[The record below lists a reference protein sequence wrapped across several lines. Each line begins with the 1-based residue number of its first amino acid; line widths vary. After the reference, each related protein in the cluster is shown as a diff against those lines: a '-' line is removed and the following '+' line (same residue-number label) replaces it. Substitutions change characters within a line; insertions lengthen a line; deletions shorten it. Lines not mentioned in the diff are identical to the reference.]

1 MNQKIKALC
10 DENIKT
16 RADFRK
22 WALRHHPDKLN
33 TASSA
38 PMRKFQTIS
47 GYATDLLKT
56 SEDRIPCPK
65 TASPKPRT
73 PSPKPPTPKPNTARP
88 TSAAPS
94 PVTERPS
101 KKKADCLRTKE
112 NWAKIMRHH
121 RFDKPAFN
129 PGQFNY
135 DMATASPKMIE
146 LIANIKNLDAQDM
159 RREGKRFKHFIFS
172 DVKQGGYGAK
182 IIASA
187 LVANGFNHC
196 FTNSLKVKV
205 PTQNERQETFGMMS
219 STAVYE
225 KPFTQKVVK
234 EVQKMY
240 NDRPS
245 NVHGEKIRFIVLDSG
260 FKEGIDLLDVKYVHI
275 FENQRNAADLTQAVG
290 RATRSCGQM
299 GLNFV
304 PNVGWKLHV
313 YQYSLLN
320 DKGTA
325 PLFNDFLHHA
335 GINMNDLKMTE
346 SLERV
351 AVLSA
356 VDYDLNRN
364 VNQYESRV
372 DDEVLELAYPG
383 MYGGRRATVGC
394 SRSDKCG
401 TRSTKTVPFTIKDMI
416 AAYDGKLPTGF
427 SKMLTKD
434 KRVFFCTKLRTSKR
448 FCDKLNRMYFG
459 KDSPNNKLVLAH
471 HTKSAASPATP
482 ESTIPTM
489 REYFLDMKQ
498 DVEDMEDLPFDEF
511 MRRIN
516 KMYAEYKYKPIV
528 IENGCAKKPD
538 NDGDVDDA
546 IVKFSESQAF
556 VTQYFTPA
564 HFAKGLLVWHSV
576 GTGKTCTAISVKSF
590 LFERLDYSILW
601 VTRTTLKED
610 IWKNMY
616 DKICDHVIREKYT
629 KGDDRAKLRKHM
641 SKKFLPP
648 MSYKQFSNT
657 LEGKNDTYQKLVAL
671 NGKDDLLKNTLVVV
685 DEAHKLY
692 SSGDMLAAE
701 KPNMAVIERALRAS
715 KSCKVMLMTGTP
727 VTEDPMNF
735 VRLLNLTIKGDPFPT
750 KADEFKREYMQ
761 NNDFTKSGERRF
773 KEKAKGLISYLN
785 KRYDPRQFAQP
796 VFYEKVSSMVPFDP
810 EATYEE
816 CYAPA
821 RAARYACA
829 RPPPSED
836 ELDELLK
843 NKELLHNEIKEL
855 SESVKRN
862 MTDAGLKAELKS
874 KREMMKALNAR
885 IRIVK
890 RTNTQQR
897 KAWTTEQ
904 KECDKVQRAAIRVC
918 KKRVETSKDMAQI
931 TAIKKC

>member
-10 DENIKT
+10 DEKIKT

-22 WALRHHPDKLN
+22 WALRNHPDKLN

-65 TASPKPRT
+65 T
-73 PSPKPPTPKPNTARP
+73 PSPKAPTPKPPPKPNTARP
-88 TSAAPS
+88 TPKPPS
-94 PVTERPS
+94 PTTARPS

-121 RFDKPAFN
+121 RFDKPAFDRR
-129 PGQFNY
+129 QFNY
-135 DMATASPKMIE
+135 DMSTASPKMID
-146 LIANIKNLDAQDM
+146 LIANIKNLDEKDM

-187 LVANGFNHC
+187 LVANGFDHC

-304 PNVGWKLHV
+304 PNEGWKLHV

-346 SLERV
+346 NLERV

-356 VDYDLNRN
+356 VDHDLNRN

-372 DDEVLELAYPG
+372 DDDVLELAYPG
-383 MYGGRRATVGC
+383 MYGGKRAAVGC

-401 TRSTKTVPFTIKDMI
+401 TRSTKTVPFTIKDMT

-448 FCDKLNRMYFG
+448 FCEKLNRMYFG
-459 KDSPNNKLVLAH
+459 PDSAANKLVLASH
-471 HTKSAASPATP
+471 IKSASPATP

-528 IENGCAKKPD
+528 IENGCAKKPG

-629 KGDDRAKLRKHM
+629 KGDDRAKLRKYM

-701 KPNMAVIERALRAS
+701 KPNMAVIERVLRAS

-735 VRLLNLTIKGDPFPT
+735 VRLLNLTIKGEPFPT

-796 VFYEKVSSMVPFDP
+796 VFYEKVSPMVPFDP
-810 EATYEE
+810 EAAYED
-816 CYAPA
+816 CVAPSRVDHA
-821 RAARYACA
+821 NCS
-829 RPPPSED
+829 RPKPVD
-836 ELDELLK
+836 AELDELARDKAFL
-843 NKELLHNEIKEL
+843 EAEIKVTRERL
-855 SESVKRN
+855 ARDKKNV
-862 MTDAGLKAELKS
+862 ALKEHLKQQ
-874 KREMMKALNAR
+874 RETLKALNAR
-885 IRIVK
+885 VRDRKRIFTRETKTWSTNQK
-890 RTNTQQR
+890 R
-897 KAWTTEQ
+897 
-904 KECDKVQRAAIRVC
+904 CDKSLRDAERVC
-918 KKRVETSKDMAQI
+918 KKRVEASKDMAQI

>member
-1 MNQKIKALC
+1 MSQKIKALC
-10 DENIKT
+10 DENIKN

-22 WALRHHPDKLN
+22 WALRNHPDKLS

-47 GYATDLLKT
+47 GYASDLLKT
-56 SEDRIPCPK
+56 SEDRVPCPK
-65 TASPKPRT
+65 TASPKA
-73 PSPKPPTPKPNTARP
+73 PTPKPNSVRP
-88 TSAAPS
+88 TPAASS
-94 PVTERPS
+94 PMTERPR
-101 KKKADCLRTKE
+101 KTKADCLRTKE

-135 DMATASPKMIE
+135 DMATASTKMLD
-146 LIANIKNLDAQDM
+146 LIANIKNIDEKDM

-196 FTNSLKVKV
+196 FTNTLKVKV
-205 PTQNERQETFGMMS
+205 PTQNEHHETFGMMS

-234 EVQKMY
+234 EVQRMY
-240 NDRPS
+240 NDRPG
-245 NVHGEKIRFIVLDSG
+245 NVHGEKIRFIILDSG

-304 PNVGWKLHV
+304 PNEGWKLHV

-346 SLERV
+346 NLERV

-356 VDYDLNRN
+356 VDHDLNRN

-372 DDEVLELAYPG
+372 DDDMLELAYPG
-383 MYGGRRATVGC
+383 MYGGRRTTVGC

-401 TRSTKTVPFTIKDMI
+401 TRSTKTVPFTIKDMV
-416 AAYDGKLPTGF
+416 AVYNGKLPSGF

-448 FCDKLNRMYFG
+448 FCEKLNRMYFG
-459 KDSPNNKLVLAH
+459 PDGAANKLVLAS
-471 HTKSAASPATP
+471 HTKSALPATP

-498 DVEDMEDLPFDEF
+498 DVDDMEDLPFDEF

-528 IENGCAKKPD
+528 IENGCAKKPGT
-538 NDGDVDDA
+538 DGDVDDA

-590 LFERLDYSILW
+590 LFERLDYNILW

-616 DKICDHVIREKYT
+616 DKICDHIIREKYT
-629 KGDDRAKLRKHM
+629 KGDDRTKLRKYM

-657 LEGKNDTYQKLVAL
+657 LDGKNDTYQKLVAL
-671 NGKDDLLKNTLVVV
+671 NGKGDLLKNTLVVV

-701 KPNMAVIERALRAS
+701 KPNMAVIERVLRAS

-735 VRLLNLTIKGDPFPT
+735 VRLLNLTLKGEPFPT
-750 KADEFKREYMQ
+750 KATEFKREYMQ

-773 KEKAKGLISYLN
+773 KEKVKGLISYLN
-785 KRYDPRQFAQP
+785 KRYDPRQFTQP
-796 VFYEKVSSMVPFDP
+796 VFYERVSSMVPFDP
-810 EATYEE
+810 NAAYED
-816 CYAPA
+816 CVAPS
-821 RAARYACA
+821 RVDHTNCS
-829 RPPPSED
+829 RPKPVD
-836 ELDELLK
+836 AELDGLARDKAVIEA
-843 NKELLHNEIKEL
+843 EIKVTRERL
-855 SESVKRN
+855 ERDKKN
-862 MTDAGLKAELKS
+862 DALKDNLKQQRATLKA
-874 KREMMKALNAR
+874 MNAR
-885 IRIVK
+885 IRDRK
-890 RTNTQQR
+890 RVFTRETKTWSTN
-897 KAWTTEQ
+897 Q
-904 KECDKVQRAAIRVC
+904 KRCDKSMRETERACR
-918 KKRVETSKDMAQI
+918 KRVETAKDMSQI